1 MLIKMHNVDKYKRRK
16 TGKTNEDYIKVI
28 FIWSVKNVGNP
39 FRARLKS
46 TTAIERWDEK

>member
-1 MLIKMHNVDKYKRRK
+1 M